1 MGISNIDMVK
11 PLDEWVCEQCEAEN
25 SKQGNLT
32 DYNCDKCKNRGY
44 ISKVENLTI
53 ITYRCECMNIRET
66 FKRIKQSGFGEA
78 TKRCTLDS
86 FKTDSKLTK
95 RMKEIALNY
104 LEDIHKGTDLWMFV
118 GGQSG
123 AGKTHLC
130 TAISVKLIESG
141 KTARYM
147 VWPQDAPQIK
157 ANINDGEVYASLVGD
172 LKKTDVLY
180 IDDLFK
186 SGEEK
191 GERAKPS
198 AADVRLAFEIINFRV
213 MQPRAITIISS
224 ELAIDEI
231 IAVDSA
237 LGSRIKQM
245 STGYIMNIPN
255 KEEYN
260 YRLREV

>member
-1 MGISNIDMVK
+1 MVK
-11 PLDEWVCEQCEAEN
+11 PLDEWVKEQCEAEN
-25 SKQGNLT
+25 AKVGNLT
-32 DYNCDKCKNRGY
+32 DFDCDKCKNRGY
-44 ISKVENLTI
+44 ISKVSDLTI
-53 ITYRCECMNIRET
+53 ITYRCECMDIRET
-66 FKRIKQSGFGEA
+66 FRRIKQSGFGEA
-78 TKRCTLDS
+78 TKRCTLEN
-86 FKTDSKLTK
+86 FKTESKLTK
-95 RMKEIALNY
+95 RMKEISTEY
-104 LEDIHKGTDLWMFV
+104 LKNIFTGKSMWMFV

-130 TAISVKLIESG
+130 TAVSVKLIESG

-147 VWPQDAPQIK
+147 IWPQDAPQIK
-157 ANINDGEVYASLVGD
+157 ANINDGEIYSSLVGD

-198 AADVRLAFEIINFRV
+198 AADIRLAFEIINFRV
-213 MQPRAITIISS
+213 MQPKAITIISS
-224 ELAIDEI
+224 EFALDEI
-231 IAVDSA
+231 IAIDRA

-245 STGYIMNIPN
+245 SNGYIMNIPN

-260 YRLREV
+260 YRLKED

>member
-1 MGISNIDMVK
+1 MVK
-11 PLDEWVCEQCEAEN
+11 PLAEWVREQCESEN
-25 SKQGNLT
+25 AKQGYLPGY
-32 DYNCDKCKNRGY
+32 DCDKCKNRGY
-44 ISKVENLTI
+44 ISKVDGLTI
-53 ITYRCECMNIRET
+53 ITYRCECMKVRET
-66 FKRIKQSGFGEA
+66 FNRIKQSGFGEA
-78 TKRCTLDS
+78 TKRCTFES

-95 RMKEIALNY
+95 RMKEIADEYIQN
-104 LEDIHKGTDLWMFV
+104 IKCGKSPWMFV

-130 TAISVKLIESG
+130 TAVSVYLIESG

-157 ANINDGEVYASLVGD
+157 ANINDSEIYSSLVGD

-191 GERAKPS
+191 GERVKPS

-213 MQPRAITIISS
+213 MQPKAITIISS
-224 ELAIDEI
+224 EFSVDEI
-231 IAVDSA
+231 IAIDRA

-245 STGYIMNIPN
+245 SNGYIMNIPN

-260 YRLREV
+260 YRLKEV

>member
-1 MGISNIDMVK
+1 MQEPETFREITGINNIDMVK
-11 PLDEWVCEQCEAEN
+11 PLDEWVREQCEAEN

-86 FKTDSKLTK
+86 FKTDSKLTR
-95 RMKEIALNY
+95 RMKEIAINY
-104 LEDIHKGTDLWMFV
+104 LEDIHKGKDLWMFV

-130 TAISVKLIESG
+130 TAVSVKLIESG

-147 VWPQDAPQIK
+147 LVFK
-157 ANINDGEVYASLVGD
+157 AFQNILSGVKDGMNNL
-172 LKKTDVLY
+172 
-180 IDDLFK
+180 
-186 SGEEK
+186 
-191 GERAKPS
+191 AK
-198 AADVRLAFEIINFRV
+198 
-213 MQPRAITIISS
+213 
-224 ELAIDEI
+224 
-231 IAVDSA
+231 
-237 LGSRIKQM
+237 
-245 STGYIMNIPN
+245 Y
-255 KEEYN
+255 
-260 YRLREV
+260 